1 MLQFIKFNI
10 VGLANTL
17 LDYGVFTL
25 LIWLGLESIIMA
37 QCISY
42 GLGILNS
49 YFLNKYW
56 TFTQKDKI
64 QPKQVVRFLTLNCCG
79 LLLSLGL
86 LTLFT
91 DQLHYKV
98 LLAKL
103 LATIAT
109 MLFNFAGNKLWVF
122 RERGTKYS

>member
-25 LIWLGLESIIMA
+25 LIWLGLESIIIA

-42 GLGILNS
+42 GIGILNS
-49 YFLNKYW
+49 YFFNKYW
-56 TFTQKDKI
+56 TFTQKNKV
-64 QPKQVVRFLTLNCCG
+64 QPKQVVRFLTLNGFG

-98 LLAKL
+98 QLAKL
-103 LATIAT
+103 LATIGT